1 MRGVRRVLGV
11 ATVLVA
17 LASPAAGSASTFLP
31 WGSEGR
37 IDRSQLVGLSCP
49 SASLCVAIDSVGN
62 VLTSGAPTAGRST
75 WRAASIDSARRLSGV
90 SCPSVSFCVAVDLG
104 GDVFGDVF
112 VSSDPAGGPAAWT
125 RSSSPAGLAG
135 LSCPSSS
142 LCAAG
147 GTGGVFV
154 SDDPAGGVSAW
165 TEAAG
170 ADIGPE
176 CGKEGGECSPA
187 TWTVS
192 CASSSMCVAGDTY
205 GRLRTSTDPMDTSA
219 WVDESLA
226 GVGEY
231 DALSC
236 PSDSLC
242 VAACP
247 PTSALDACPGAGGSS
262 DAEVAWNPL
271 VGLATPEPYG
281 LPRKLSVLSPMQV
294 VVGMWCVSSSLCFA
308 SDAVGDLLVS
318 TDPNGTPATWTPAFS
333 ATETSDTPVVGLS
346 CLSPSR
352 CVAVD
357 QAGEL
362 FVGSPPATRAQT
374 RHLLLTQLLPTG
386 PDATIGALI
395 RHNGYRSRFTAPAAG
410 SLRISWYRISPRT
423 RTRRSSYR
431 TLIAASRDT
440 FEQAAITTLRIG
452 LTRTARR
459 VLQRTR
465 EIAITA
471 RARFTPAWGE
481 AITVSKTFELKT

>member
-1 MRGVRRVLGV
+1 MRGIRRVLGV

-17 LASPAAGSASTFLP
+17 LASPAVGSASTFLP
-31 WGSEGR
+31 WGSVGR
-37 IDRSQLVGLSCP
+37 VDTSRMIGLSCP

-62 VLTSGAPTAGRST
+62 VLTSGMPTGGRST
-75 WRAASIDSARRLSGV
+75 WKAATIDSGARISGL
-90 SCPSVSFCVAVDLG
+90 SCPSVSLCVAVDLD
-104 GDVFGDVF
+104 GDVFT
-112 VSSDPAGGPAAWT
+112 SSDPADGAAAWT

-147 GTGGVFV
+147 GVAGVFV
-154 SDDPAGGVSAW
+154 SDDPAGGISAW

-205 GRLRTSTDPMDTSA
+205 GALKTSTDPMGTSA
-219 WVDESLA
+219 WVDEGLA
-226 GVGEY
+226 GVAEY

-247 PTSALDACPGAGGSS
+247 PTSSLDACNGGGGSS

-271 VGLATPEPYG
+271 AETATRNPEE
-281 LPRKLSVLSPMQV
+281 LPRKLSALFPMQV

-318 TDPNGTPATWTPAFS
+318 TNPNGTPATWTPAFS
-333 ATETSDTPVVGLS
+333 ATQTLDSPIVGLS
-346 CLSPSR
+346 CPSPSR
-352 CVAVD
+352 CVALD
-357 QAGEL
+357 EAGEV

-386 PDATIGALI
+386 PDAAIGALI
-395 RHNGYRSRFTAPAAG
+395 SHNGYRSRFTAPAAG
-410 SLRISWYRISPRT
+410 SLSISWYHISPRT
-423 RTRRSSYR
+423 HTRRSYR
-431 TLIAASRDT
+431 TLIAASHDT
-440 FEQAAITTLRIG
+440 FEQANITTLRIA
-452 LTRTARR
+452 LTRTAKRF
-459 VLQRTR
+459 LERTR
-465 EIAITA
+465 EVKVTGQ
-471 RARFTPAWGE
+471 ARFTPAVGK